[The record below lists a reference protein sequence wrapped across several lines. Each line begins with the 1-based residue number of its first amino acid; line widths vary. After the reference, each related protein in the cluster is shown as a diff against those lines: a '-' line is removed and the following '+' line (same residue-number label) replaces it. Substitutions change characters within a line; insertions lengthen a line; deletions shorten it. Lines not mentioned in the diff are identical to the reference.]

1 MLHGREA
8 ANALVSVQQ
17 IVCFLAGQLAI
28 ESPSN
33 SCFAVLAIH
42 SWTFYK
48 QHLPGSSYTSCTSC
62 TSTDSD
68 CSVLSQLYLE
78 LSCFGVPNCRDFMRW
93 RAYASEVRFLSAPSH
108 TGSPCFCRF
117 FIVARS
123 ATNKSCFFLKK
134 IPSIN
139 WGLFSSFVL
148 EGVIGMKWL
157 T

>member
-8 ANALVSVQQ
+8 ANALVSVQR

-78 LSCFGVPNCRDFMRW
+78 LSCFGVPNCWDFMRW

-108 TGSPCFCRF
+108 TGSPCFF
-117 FIVARS
+117 L
-123 ATNKSCFFLKK
+123 FFLSWQEVLLVSHVVFK